1 MDRTARVSDAR
12 FEYRDLIVPLRLCLD
27 STRYPS
33 GEELAAFHG
42 YDGVVTEHLGMAAR
56 EGWFPDEAADW
67 DSLTLAG
74 RFETEVALDLGGSSE
89 GATMYRSVTI
99 RLRRLVGRD

>member
-1 MDRTARVSDAR
+1 
-12 FEYRDLIVPLRLCLD
+12 
-27 STRYPS
+27 
-33 GEELAAFHG
+33 
-42 YDGVVTEHLGMAAR
+42 MAAR

-74 RFETEVALDLGGSSE
+74 RFETEVAPDLGGSSE
-89 GATMYRSVTI
+89 GATIYRSVTI